1 MFFMIGGPKK
11 YGKSQRGLQLHGEI
25 FRSQR
30 EIFLSLRKNY
40 GHFEPKKRREPTIGG
55 LSPLRYTN
63 IQYFPEKSKSL

>member
-1 MFFMIGGPKK
+1 MMGGPKK
-11 YGKSQRGLQLHGEI
+11 YGTGQRGNQLHGEK

-55 LSPLRYTN
+55 LSPFRYTD
-63 IQYFPEKSKSL
+63 IQHFPEKSKSP